1 MKKFVSTK
9 TTLIGLCAIPL
20 AVCLKMGWLDQESI
34 MAAALTLTA
43 LLGLVAKDYNVTGGT
58 KSSEKPKDPQ
68 P

>member
-1 MKKFVSTK
+1 MKKLLTMK

-20 AVCLKMGWLDQESI
+20 AVCLKFGWLDQESI
-34 MAAALTLTA
+34 MAAALILTT

-58 KSSEKPKDPQ
+58 KRIDKPKDPQ